1 MYVHTYVVALTSTSV
16 NWLMSARFLPLPL
29 RRGPSELLSGLPAQG
44 TTRVVVAT
52 WQLYCSSI
60 VDCLMYNIGCIVLA
74 FRKL

>member
-1 MYVHTYVVALTSTSV
+1 
-16 NWLMSARFLPLPL
+16 MSARFLPLPL

-60 VDCLMYNIGCIVLA
+60 VDCLMYWMESLHSASISKTVMACN
-74 FRKL
+74 KKD